1 MPAPEASSRLRNSG
15 QVRLAELFQ
24 NCCEKKS
31 ESGVH
36 CLEYDHF
43 AQLLVFCSCEPDDVA
58 EISPA
63 LAHKQVSEMIESM
76 LRDEAA
82 IARLEQ

>member
-1 MPAPEASSRLRNSG
+1 M
-15 QVRLAELFQ
+15 
-24 NCCEKKS
+24 
-31 ESGVH
+31 H